1 MVTRAY
7 TFPGGCVTQ
16 RLAAP
21 ATSREQLASEASFA
35 LGFTTRQELGQALS
49 QRSSGRLTLDAAAR

>member
-1 MVTRAY
+1 MTRTY

-21 ATSREQLASEASFA
+21 EASRQQLASESSSA
-35 LGFTTRQELGQALS
+35 LGFTTRDALAAALRRDS
-49 QRSSGRLTLDAAAR
+49 DGRLDLNAPTS